1 MKIVVWSGKGGV
13 GKSSITSAL
22 LQILPNYQVITND
35 KLHPY
40 NFILSQDKF
49 FLVPSDKEIPYFE
62 DENLIYDFGGFGDE
76 RIKRFIQ
83 KGNDLIILIPFNSD
97 IVSYQSA
104 ISVFQEIK
112 KYTNNENIFFVL
124 NRSKKGDYE
133 VFKEQMEKQ
142 GINKSLLEIK
152 ESKLFQ
158 NIFNKREK
166 IEDIKNDKLLKHS
179 YRAVLEQMNNLVKEI
194 MKWQ

>member
-142 GINKSLLEIK
+142 GINKGLLEIK

-179 YRAVLEQMNNLVKEI
+179 YRAVLEQMNNLVEEI